1 VRIVVSASLSF
12 ICRYSQKVCIKAYQ
26 SQTKSWNPLSTILLN
41 SDLMSVLVL
50 CIDRDDDLGR
60 KAKLE
65 SPVIGREENIDAAV
79 KLATAD
85 PEDSDTNTIFGG
97 IKVFD
102 ELVAG
107 GQKAEIV
114 SMAGDMKVGLTSDAK
129 LASQLEELIARFKPE
144 GVVVVSDGAEDE
156 AILPIIQSR
165 VKVNGV
171 RRVLVKQSP
180 NLESTYYILKQLFT
194 DPKISHTFFIPP
206 GLALLMYSIFSLLGY
221 PNGAV
226 VAITGAIGLYL
237 LFRGG
242 LDEFIDEVKLTLST
256 SLYAGKMAFITYI
269 MAAMLVV
276 IATIQGAASL
286 WDYYRGD
293 IWYGYLT
300 LIMIYINKSIWW
312 YVAAGFCAVLGK
324 IMDMYL
330 EGTRDARTYSY
341 PFFLIAT
348 GLIFWSASAFILA
361 SNSSLN
367 FSMATGQ
374 SLQYLAVSAV
384 LAVLITLTGVNV
396 SKRIAGPAK

>member
-1 VRIVVSASLSF
+1 MVAASLSF
-12 ICRYSQKVCIKAYQ
+12 IYRYSQNSRKKAYQ

-41 SDLMSVLVL
+41 SDLMNVLVL

-60 KAKLE
+60 KAKVE
-65 SPVIGREENIDAAV
+65 SPVIGREANIDAAV
-79 KLATAD
+79 RLATAD

-114 SMAGDMKVGLTSDAK
+114 SLAGDMKVGLTSDAK
-129 LASQLEELIARFKPE
+129 LASQLEDLIARFKPE

-242 LDEFIDEVKLTLST
+242 LDEFVDEVKLTLRT
-256 SLYAGKMAFITYI
+256 SLYAGKIAFITYI

-276 IATIQGAASL
+276 IATMQGAASL